1 MEWTPFH
8 AALLVHFFV
17 YSDLKP
23 ERQAQFGRYMAA
35 VRQGAPM
42 AEAAAAFGDLN
53 RLRREISSYAGR
65 EGLAYART
73 EKESAPPQ
81 DPSITSL
88 STVHAAALEA
98 SIGLAPSPAADTIG
112 HDSEA
117 ALLLAE
123 PACRSG
129 RHDECLA
136 GAQAVL
142 ARSPDDARALGW
154 MGVALTD
161 QAIAGEA
168 VARPAAL
175 RAARRAIERAI
186 ALDGDAPVPLAAW
199 FESYAKAGAPVPD
212 PAMAAMAKAIRLVP
226 AAPGLRL
233 SLGAEL
239 TRRGEPDLA
248 RKLLSPVLFGPY
260 DSPERKQAEAMLAAH
275 GAMSPPV

>member
-1 MEWTPFH
+1 M
-8 AALLVHFFV
+8 
-17 YSDLKP
+17 S
-23 ERQAQFGRYMAA
+23 
-35 VRQGAPM
+35 
-42 AEAAAAFGDLN
+42 
-53 RLRREISSYAGR
+53 
-65 EGLAYART
+65 
-73 EKESAPPQ
+73 SAPA
-81 DPSITSL
+81 SL
-88 STVHAAALEA
+88 VREPR
-98 SIGLAPSPAADTIG
+98 APA
-112 HDSEA
+112 
-117 ALLLAE
+117 
-123 PACRSG
+123 RSG
-129 RHDECLA
+129 PNAGLA
-136 GAQAVL
+136 GAEAVL

-168 VARPAAL
+168 AARPAAL

-275 GAMSPPV
+275 GAMSPPG